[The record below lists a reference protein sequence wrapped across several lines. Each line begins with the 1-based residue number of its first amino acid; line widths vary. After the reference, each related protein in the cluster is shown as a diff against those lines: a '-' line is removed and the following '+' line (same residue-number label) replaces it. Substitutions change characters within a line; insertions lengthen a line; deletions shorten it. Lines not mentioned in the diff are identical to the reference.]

1 MSEGQIISGGPGDPI
16 QFIPGRKER
25 SDYIGKLAEALS
37 KAQGAMEGASK
48 SAENPFFKSKYA
60 DLASVWDACRGPLSA
75 NGLAVIQ
82 VPAAPT
88 APGRVAIDT
97 ILAHASGEWI
107 SGVLE
112 LTPVKSDPQSVG
124 SAITY
129 ARRYG
134 LQAIVGIAPE
144 DDDGNAASGT
154 DKAGVNPNLWPRA
167 LTKEEVKAKEAA
179 GQLKGQK
186 PFVRP
191 PSPEQ
196 AEEARKWAMDA
207 ATDPG
212 DEEAPA
218 YLTSRVDRGDM
229 ATVPIQDQLKAIE
242 DAARAKHG
250 VTENCEKCHAQL
262 VTGISN
268 SKDNPGRKYMV
279 CHHAYQQRAKLQK
292 EGKTEA
298 EIGKALSGHTRYWLP
313 QVPPVMSE
321 GGR

>member
-1 MSEGQIISGGPGDPI
+1 MSEGQIIDGGPMGGI
-16 QFIPGRKER
+16 QFIPGRTTR

-154 DKAGVNPNLWPRA
+154 DKAGVNPNLWPKA
-167 LTKEEVKAKEAA
+167 LTKEEVAAKKEA

-186 PFVRP
+186 PWVRP

-196 AEEARKWAMDA
+196 AEEARKWAME
-207 ATDPG
+207 PSRSEP
-212 DEEAPA
+212 DEERPA
-218 YLTSRVDRGDM
+218 ILTATIDRGDM
-229 ATVPIQDQLKAIE
+229 AIPIQDQLKAIE
-242 DAARAKHG
+242 DAARAKAMDPSLNG
-250 VTENCEKCHAQL
+250 SCDLCHAPL
-262 VTGISN
+262 VTAVSE
-268 SKDNPGRKYMV
+268 SKDNPGRKYLV
-279 CHHAYQQRAKLQK
+279 CHHANVERAKLQK
-292 EGKTEA
+292 QGKDEKTIA
-298 EIGKALSGHTRYWLP
+298 VLLKGHTRQWLP
-313 QVPPVMSE
+313 QVPA
-321 GGR
+321 